1 MTLAD
6 FSTRLEGWYV
16 RKTVRFFSRRPLEI
30 KNDRPI
36 ISFTFDD
43 FPRSALQTGGAILK
57 KYRASGTYYAA
68 FGLMAK
74 NSPTGFIFTP
84 EDLPE
89 LLKQGHELG
98 CHTFAHCD
106 SWRTDPKVFEQSI
119 VDNRK
124 ALEQL
129 VPGGVFQSFS
139 YPISVPNRSSKSRT
153 SRHFICCRG
162 GGQTFNAGMTD
173 LNYLYAFFLEKSR
186 DNPQVIRD
194 LIDENRRQNGWLI
207 LATHD
212 VCESPSPFG
221 CSPEFFEGIVK
232 YAADS
237 GALILPVIE
246 AVRLLDPQRQFRLER
261 GSVTAESP
269 E

>member
-1 MTLAD
+1 MTLTE

-16 RKTVRFFSRRPLEI
+16 RKTVRFFSRSPIEV
-30 KNDRPI
+30 KSDRPI

-43 FPRSALQTGGAILK
+43 FPQSALRTGGAILK
-57 KYRASGTYYAA
+57 KYRAAGTFYAA

-106 SWRTDPKVFEQSI
+106 SWRTDPSVFEQSI
-119 VDNRK
+119 LDNRN

-129 VPGGVFQSFS
+129 VPGAVFQSFS

-153 SRHFICCRG
+153 SRHFVCCRG
-162 GGQTFNAGMTD
+162 GGQTFNAGVTD

-186 DNPQVIRD
+186 DNPQAVRD

-221 CSPEFFEGIVK
+221 CTPGFFEDMVK

-246 AVRLLDPQRQFRLER
+246 AIRFL
-261 GSVTAESP
+261 GSKR
-269 E
+269 